1 MDNNNLATIIATI
14 ITGVATILTSYGVM
28 KREIAT
34 ASATVSA
41 AATASNAP
49 DLERLRQEIR
59 AEFGGEIAKMAA
71 ELAGLRAQAEN
82 PGLMVRARTS
92 VLVVHDG
99 AADPADLIGVL
110 QAEGWPT
117 IASVDLDD
125 PRCLALARE
134 AGQVV
139 FYLLT
144 DAQVAKVEA
153 AVRSAVWYTR
163 GSVNLAPLG
172 GRVIAANMPATVAGH
187 LLTRAS
193 ASLGVRAAL
202 AVYPAAEAK
211 ALKAPTVEQ
220 FAVATAKAV
229 ATAEAWRPAPPAADM
244 NGALPSAV
252 PSVLGSGPTRD
263 LILL

>member
-1 MDNNNLATIIATI
+1 MDNFSTLIATLV
-14 ITGVATILTSYGVM
+14 TGVATILTSYGVM
-28 KREIAT
+28 RRELAT

-41 AATASNAP
+41 AAATGSSP
-49 DLERLRQEIR
+49 DLDRLRSEL
-59 AEFGGEIAKMAA
+59 AA
-71 ELAGLRAQAEN
+71 EMASLRSELEGLRAQAEN

-92 VLVVHDG
+92 VLIIHDG
-99 AADPADLIGVL
+99 AAADPADLVAVL

>member
-1 MDNNNLATIIATI
+1 MDNFSTLIATLV
-14 ITGVATILTSYGVM
+14 TGVATILTSYGVM
-28 KREIAT
+28 RRELAT

-41 AATASNAP
+41 AAATGSSP
-49 DLERLRQEIR
+49 DLDRLRSLL
-59 AEFGGEIAKMAA
+59 AA
-71 ELAGLRAQAEN
+71 EMASLRSELEGLRAQAEN

-99 AADPADLIGVL
+99 AADPADLVAVL

>member
-1 MDNNNLATIIATI
+1 MDNSFATILATI

-59 AEFGGEIAKMAA
+59 AELGGEIAKMAA

-99 AADPADLIGVL
+99 SADPADLIGVL

-117 IASVDLDD
+117 IASVGLDD
-125 PRCLALARE
+125 PRCLALCRE

-139 FYLLT
+139 FHLLT

-153 AVRSAVWYTR
+153 AVRSAVWFTR

-193 ASLGVRAAL
+193 ANLGVRAAL
-202 AVYPAAEAK
+202 AVYPVAEAK
-211 ALKAPTVEQ
+211 VLTAPTVEQ
-220 FAVATAKAV
+220 FAVAAAKAV
-229 ATAEAWRPAPPAADM
+229 ATAEAWRPMGNTADT
-244 NGALPSAV
+244 NGAAPAMT
-252 PSVLGSGPTRD
+252 PSVSGAVREVV
-263 LILL
+263 L

>member
-1 MDNNNLATIIATI
+1 MDNNGLATILATI
-14 ITGVATILTSYGVM
+14 VTGIATILTSYGVM
-28 KREIAT
+28 RREIAT

-49 DLERLRQEIR
+49 DLERLRQELR

-71 ELAGLRAQAEN
+71 ELAGLRTQAEN

-99 AADPADLIGVL
+99 SADPADLIGVL

-117 IASVDLDD
+117 IASVGLDD
-125 PRCLALARE
+125 PRCLALCRE

-139 FYLLT
+139 FHLLT
-144 DAQVAKVEA
+144 DAQVGKIEA

-163 GSVNLAPLG
+163 ASVNLAPLG

-202 AVYPAAEAK
+202 AVYPVAEAK
-211 ALKAPTVEQ
+211 VLTAPTVEQ

-229 ATAEAWRPAPPAADM
+229 ATAEAWRPEGDTADM
-244 NGALPSAV
+244 GDVAPARV
-252 PSVLGSGPTRD
+252 PTVLGAVREVV
-263 LILL
+263 L

>member
-1 MDNNNLATIIATI
+1 MDNFSTLIATLV
-14 ITGVATILTSYGVM
+14 TGVATILTSYGVM
-28 KREIAT
+28 RRELAT

-41 AATASNAP
+41 AAATGSSP
-49 DLERLRQEIR
+49 DLDRLRSLL
-59 AEFGGEIAKMAA
+59 AA
-71 ELAGLRAQAEN
+71 EMASLRSELEGLRAQAEN

-99 AADPADLIGVL
+99 SADPADLIGVL